1 MSLKSENKDEL
12 IQISNDL
19 DEIVCVI
26 DKIGSGFEL
35 TEDMALALVIFFK
48 ERKVLDKLSHIRKV
62 ITNELSKKMSSS
74 EYDEWIE
81 RETIYWQPPYGMT
94 QDELIQKIKKL

>member
-12 IQISNDL
+12 MQISNDL

-35 TEDMALALVIFFK
+35 TEDMALALVFFF
-48 ERKVLDKLSHIRKV
+48 
-62 ITNELSKKMSSS
+62 
-74 EYDEWIE
+74 
-81 RETIYWQPPYGMT
+81 
-94 QDELIQKIKKL
+94 

>member
-1 MSLKSENKDEL
+1 MSLKLENKNEL
-12 IQISNDL
+12 MQISNDL

-35 TEDMALALVIFFK
+35 TEDMALALVLFFK
-48 ERKVLDKLSHIRKV
+48 ERKVLDKLSHIRKI
-62 ITNELSKKMSSS
+62 ITNELSEKMSSS

-81 RETIYWQPPYGMT
+81 REIFYWKPPYGMA
-94 QDELIQKIKKL
+94 QDELIKKIKEL